1 MFWNLFLQ
9 QVHLSPETSGFN
21 TAILFEAS
29 PDITKKN
36 KHKTFNG
43 SFDLPLISLVLE
55 FAFFSNAYTQMVK

>member
-9 QVHLSPETSGFN
+9 QVHLSPETSGLN

-55 FAFFSNAYTQMVK
+55 FAFFSNAYTQMV